1 MPGKPKASSPPE
13 AASFSE
19 DGSSFRRLTP
29 AVRARRFRTP
39 VTIQY
44 NNYRMS
50 SQTPLMSQYLGVKKE
65 HPDAIL
71 LFRLGDFYEMFYD
84 DAKTASEILGIALT
98 SRDRSKKNP
107 VPLCGV
113 PYHSAEP
120 HISKLLASGKKVAV
134 CEQMGDP
141 KRTKGI
147 VERKVVRVLTPG
159 AVLDSENLESRTNNF
174 LACVA
179 GDGEDGFALSFCD
192 ISTGE
197 FRTSLFPSRED
208 LLSELSR
215 VGPKEI
221 LVPDRDTEPPFSG
234 SPSGPGP
241 RALITKVD
249 SWKWEPGRCRE
260 ILRDGFGVL
269 TLEAAEIEKRPGC
282 VCACGVLFD
291 YLRETQRDFLPR
303 IEFPGYY
310 DTADHMKIDEWTARN
325 LELGSSSGGS
335 AGHSLLGVM
344 DETRSPMG
352 ARLLRRRMNCPL
364 LCAGEIGRRQ
374 DAAAELLENLS
385 VREDLMEA
393 LGRVGDLERL
403 IHRIETPSARPRDL
417 ASLRDSSFYL
427 ERLRDAM
434 ADLRSEALAS
444 LRERM
449 DDFRDLRDYLEGA
462 LVETPPAFA
471 REGGVIR
478 EGFSPELDR
487 LRGIQSDGRRWISEL
502 EGRERERTGIAS
514 LKIGYNRVFG
524 YYIEVTKSKL
534 PLVPEDYSRRQTL
547 AGAERFTSPELKEC
561 EEQILTAAER
571 ITGLEASLFEEVRA
585 RAAAE
590 APRVK
595 AAAAV
600 VAETDVFCS
609 MGEIA
614 SRYGYCRPEFVSRPL
629 VELRGC
635 RHPVVER
642 IGPDGGFVP
651 NDVTLDSEADR
662 FMIITGPNMSGKST
676 LIRQVA
682 LVSLMAQMGSFVPA
696 REARLGI
703 VDRIFSRVGASDNLT
718 AGRSTFMV
726 EMVETAHILRNATPR
741 SLVILDEIGRGTSTF
756 DGMSIAWAVS
766 EYLCDLGP
774 LTLFATHYH
783 ELSNLAD
790 ARSGVVNSN
799 VAVKEEGGEILF
811 LRRLV
816 PGATSHSYGIQVARL
831 AGVPAKVLSSARKV
845 LFSLEK
851 FKAQLSQSMLGGQL
865 LLFDA
870 EPEGESEAEYR
881 REELLAE
888 DLAALD
894 PENMTPIE
902 ALSRLA
908 ELVEKAK
915 RNQS

>member
-1 MPGKPKASSPPE
+1 
-13 AASFSE
+13 
-19 DGSSFRRLTP
+19 
-29 AVRARRFRTP
+29 
-39 VTIQY
+39 
-44 NNYRMS
+44 MS
-50 SQTPLMSQYLGVKKE
+50 SQTPLMSQYLRVKRE
-65 HPDAIL
+65 YPDTIL

-113 PYHSAEP
+113 PFHSVEP
-120 HISKLLASGKKVAV
+120 YISKLLQSGNKVAV
-134 CEQMGDP
+134 CEQVGDP
-141 KRTKGI
+141 KQAKGT
-147 VERKVVRVLTPG
+147 VDRKVVRVLTPG
-159 AVLDSENLESRTNNF
+159 AVLDSENLESKSNNF
-174 LACVA
+174 LACVSDA
-179 GDGEDGFALSFCD
+179 EDGYALSFCD

-197 FRTSLFPSRED
+197 FRTSFFRSGQD
-208 LLSELSR
+208 LLSELAHLDPR
-215 VGPKEI
+215 EI
-221 LVPDRDTEPPFSG
+221 LLPDSDLGPPWLKSLLDAN
-234 SPSGPGP
+234 P
-241 RALITKVD
+241 RTLVTKVD
-249 SWKWEPGRCRE
+249 SWKWEFERCRE
-260 ILRDGFGVL
+260 ILKDGFALL
-269 TLEAAEIEKRPGC
+269 TLEAFEIEKKPGC
-282 VCACGVLFD
+282 VLACGVLFD
-291 YLRETQRDFLPR
+291 YLQETQKDFMPQ
-303 IEFPGYY
+303 IEFPRYY
-310 DTADHMKIDEWTARN
+310 DTVDHMKIDEWTARN
-325 LELGSSSGGS
+325 LELRSSTEGSQK
-335 AGHSLLGVM
+335 HSLLGVM

-352 ARLLRRRMNCPL
+352 ARLLRRWMSYPL
-364 LCAGEIGRRQ
+364 LDIGRIKKRQ
-374 DAAAELLENLS
+374 EAAAELLENLS
-385 VREDLMEA
+385 AREDLMEA
-393 LGRVGDLERL
+393 LRQTGDLERL

-417 ASLRDSSFYL
+417 ASLRDSSFYI

-434 ADLRSEALAS
+434 WDLRSESLAS

-449 DDFRDLRDYLEGA
+449 DDFRDLRDYLESS
-462 LVETPPAFA
+462 LVETPPVFA

-487 LRGIQSDGRRWISEL
+487 LRKIQSDGRKWISEL
-502 EGRERERTGIAS
+502 EGRERERTGIAN

-524 YYIEVTKSKL
+524 YYIEVTNSKL
-534 PLVPEDYSRRQTL
+534 SLVPEDYSRRQTL
-547 AGAERFTSPELKEC
+547 AGSERFTSSELKGY
-561 EEQILTAAER
+561 EEQILTAAEK

-595 AAAAV
+595 ATASV

-614 SRYGYCRPEFVSRPL
+614 SRYGYCAPEFVLRPL
-629 VELRGC
+629 VELKDC

-642 IGPDGGFVP
+642 IGLETSFVP
-651 NDVTLDSEADR
+651 NDVTLDSERDR

-696 REARLGI
+696 RAARLGV

-726 EMVETAHILRNATPR
+726 EMVETAHILQNATPR

-766 EYLCDLGP
+766 EYLYDMGP

-790 ARSGVVNSN
+790 VKPGVTNSN

-811 LRRLV
+811 LRKLV

-831 AGVPAKVLSSARKV
+831 AGVPPKVLNSARKV

-851 FKAQLSQSMLGGQL
+851 FKAGLSRSMLGGQL

-870 EPEGESEAEYR
+870 ETDKESEAAFR
-881 REELLAE
+881 NEELLTE
-888 DLAALD
+888 DLAAID
-894 PENMTPIE
+894 PMNMTPME
-902 ALSRLA
+902 ALEKLA
-908 ELVEKAK
+908 ELVERAK
-915 RNQS
+915 K

>member
-1 MPGKPKASSPPE
+1 M
-13 AASFSE
+13 
-19 DGSSFRRLTP
+19 
-29 AVRARRFRTP
+29 
-39 VTIQY
+39 
-44 NNYRMS
+44 N
-50 SQTPLMSQYLGVKKE
+50 QYLRVKRE
-65 HPDAIL
+65 YPDAIL

-113 PYHSAEP
+113 PFHSVEP
-120 HISKLLASGKKVAV
+120 HISKLLGSGKKVAV

-141 KRTKGI
+141 KQTRGL

-159 AVLDSENLESRTNNF
+159 AVLDSENLESKSNNF

-179 GDGEDGFALSFCD
+179 DGEDGFALCFCD

-197 FRTSLFPSRED
+197 FRTSFFSSPQD
-208 LLSELSR
+208 LLSELAHI
-215 VGPKEI
+215 GPREI
-221 LVPDRDTEPPFSG
+221 LIPDQDADPPWLKSLLD
-234 SPSGPGP
+234 SNP
-241 RALITKVD
+241 RTLATKID
-249 SWKWEPGRCRE
+249 SWKWESERCRE
-260 ILRDGFGVL
+260 ILKDGFAVL
-269 TLEAAEIEKRPGC
+269 TLEAAEIEKTPGC
-282 VCACGVLFD
+282 VRACGVLFD
-291 YLRETQRDFLPR
+291 YLRETQKDFLPQV
-303 IEFPGYY
+303 EFPKYY
-310 DTADHMKIDEWTARN
+310 DTVDYMKIDEWTARN
-325 LELGSSSGGS
+325 LELRISTEGSQK
-335 AGHSLLGVM
+335 HSLLGVM

-352 ARLLRRRMNCPL
+352 ARLLRRFMSYPL
-364 LCAGEIGRRQ
+364 LDAGEIEKRQ
-374 DAAAELLENLS
+374 GAVAELLESIS

-393 LGRVGDLERL
+393 LRHIGDLERL
-403 IHRIETPSARPRDL
+403 IHRIETPSARPRDI
-417 ASLRDSSFYL
+417 ASLRDSSFYV
-427 ERLRDAM
+427 ERLREAM
-434 ADLRSEALAS
+434 WDLRSEALVS
-444 LRERM
+444 LCERM
-449 DDFRDLRDYLEGA
+449 DDFGDLRDYLESA
-462 LVETPPAFA
+462 LVEAPPALA

-487 LRGIQSDGRRWISEL
+487 LRKIQSDGRKWISEL
-502 EGRERERTGIAS
+502 EGRERERTGIAN

-524 YYIEVTKSKL
+524 YYIEVTNSKL
-534 PLVPEDYSRRQTL
+534 SLVPEDYSRRQTL
-547 AGAERFTSPELKEC
+547 AGSERFISPELKEY
-561 EEQILTAAER
+561 EEQILTAAEK
-571 ITGLEASLFEEVRA
+571 ITELEASLFEEVRV
-585 RAAAE
+585 RVAAE

-595 AAAAV
+595 ATAAA

-614 SRYGYCRPEFVSRPL
+614 SRYGYCRPEFVSQPL
-629 VELRGC
+629 VELRDS

-642 IGPDGGFVP
+642 IGLERGFVP

-682 LVSLMAQMGSFVPA
+682 LISLMAQMGSFVPA
-696 REARLGI
+696 RAARLGV
-703 VDRIFSRVGASDNLT
+703 VDRIFSRVGASDNLA

-726 EMVETAHILRNATPR
+726 EMVETAHILQNATPK

-766 EYLCDLGP
+766 EYLYDLGP

-790 ARSGVVNSN
+790 VKAGIANSN
-799 VAVKEEGGEILF
+799 VSVKEEGGEILF
-811 LRRLV
+811 LRKLL

-831 AGVPAKVLSSARKV
+831 AGVPPKVLNSARKV

-851 FKAQLSQSMLGGQL
+851 LKASMSQSMLGGQL

-870 EPEGESEAEYR
+870 EADKESEAAYR
-881 REELLAE
+881 KEELLTE

-894 PENMTPIE
+894 PMNMTPME
-902 ALSRLA
+902 ALEKLIGLS
-908 ELVEKAK
+908 EKAK
-915 RNQS
+915 KSRS

>member
-1 MPGKPKASSPPE
+1 M
-13 AASFSE
+13 SE
-19 DGSSFRRLTP
+19 K
-29 AVRARRFRTP
+29 
-39 VTIQY
+39 
-44 NNYRMS
+44 
-50 SQTPLMSQYLGVKKE
+50 TPLMSQYLRVKKE

-84 DAKTASEILGIALT
+84 DAKVASEILGIALT
-98 SRDRSKKNP
+98 SRDRRKENP

-113 PYHSAEP
+113 PHHSAES

-134 CEQMGDP
+134 CEQTGDP
-141 KRTKGI
+141 KQAKGI

-159 AVLDSENLESRTNNF
+159 VVLDSENLEAKKNNF

-179 GDGEDGFALSFCD
+179 ERENGFGLSFCD

-197 FRTSLFPSRED
+197 FRTCFFHSRED
-208 LLSELSR
+208 LLSELAH

-221 LVPDRDTEPPFSG
+221 LIQDKEREPPWLG
-234 SPSGPGP
+234 SVLEAP
-241 RALITKVD
+241 ALVTRVD
-249 SWKWEPGRCRE
+249 SWKWETERCGE
-260 ILRDGFGVL
+260 ILRDGFSVL
-269 TLEAAEIEKRPGC
+269 TLEALGIEKIPEC
-282 VCACGVLFD
+282 VVACGVLFD
-291 YLRETQRDFLPR
+291 YLRETQKDFLPR
-303 IEFPGYY
+303 IEFPRYH
-310 DTADHMKIDEWTARN
+310 DTVDYMKIDEWTARN
-325 LELGSSSGGS
+325 LELRSSAEGSVK
-335 AGHSLLGVM
+335 HSLLGVM

-352 ARLLRRRMNCPL
+352 ARLLRRFMSYPL
-364 LCAGEIGRRQ
+364 LDVEEINKRQ
-374 DAAAELLENLS
+374 EAAAELLENLS
-385 VREDLMEA
+385 AREDLMEA
-393 LGRVGDLERL
+393 LARTGDLERL

-417 ASLRDSSFYL
+417 ASLRDSSFYV
-427 ERLRDAM
+427 ERLRCAM
-434 ADLRSEALAS
+434 ADLRSEALES

-449 DDFRDLRDYLEGA
+449 DDFRDLRDYLEAA
-462 LVETPPAFA
+462 LVETPPALA

-487 LRGIQSDGRRWISEL
+487 LRKIQSDGRRWISDL
-502 EGRERERTGIAS
+502 EERERERTGIAN

-524 YYIEVTKSKL
+524 YYIEVTNSKL
-534 PLVPEDYSRRQTL
+534 SLVPEDYSRRQTL
-547 AGAERFTSPELKEC
+547 AGSERFTSPELKEY

-571 ITGLEASLFEEVRA
+571 IAGLEASLFEEARE
-585 RAAAE
+585 RAASE

-614 SRYGYCRPEFVSRPL
+614 SRYGYCRPEFVPRPL
-629 VELRGC
+629 VELRDC
-635 RHPVVER
+635 RHPVVEKM
-642 IGPDGGFVP
+642 GLESGFVP
-651 NDVTLDSEADR
+651 NDVTLDSDADR

-682 LVSLMAQMGSFVPA
+682 LASLMAQMGSFVPA
-696 REARLGI
+696 RAARLGI

-726 EMVETAHILRNATPR
+726 EMVETAHILQNATPR

-766 EYLCDLGP
+766 EYLYDLGP

-790 ARSGVVNSN
+790 VKPGITNSN
-799 VAVKEEGGEILF
+799 VSVKEEGGEILF
-811 LRRLV
+811 LRKLV

-831 AGVPAKVLSSARKV
+831 AGVPPKVLNSARKV

-851 FKAQLSQSMLGGQL
+851 FKASLSQSMLGGQL

-870 EPEGESEAEYR
+870 ETDGESEAAYR
-881 REELLAE
+881 KEELLAD

-894 PENMTPIE
+894 PMNMTPME
-902 ALSRLA
+902 ALAKLI
-908 ELVEKAK
+908 ELSEKAK
-915 RNQS
+915 K

>member
-1 MPGKPKASSPPE
+1 M
-13 AASFSE
+13 
-19 DGSSFRRLTP
+19 
-29 AVRARRFRTP
+29 
-39 VTIQY
+39 
-44 NNYRMS
+44 N
-50 SQTPLMSQYLGVKKE
+50 QYLSVKRE
-65 HPDAIL
+65 YPDAIL

-84 DAKTASEILGIALT
+84 DAKIASEILGIALT

-113 PYHSAEP
+113 PFHSAKT

-134 CEQMGDP
+134 CEQIGDP
-141 KRTKGI
+141 KRAKGI

-159 AVLDSENLESRTNNF
+159 AILDSENLKGKSNNF

-179 GDGEDGFALSFCD
+179 EEEGGFGLSFSD

-197 FRTSLFPSRED
+197 FHASFFHSQES
-208 LLSELSR
+208 LLSELAHID
-215 VGPKEI
+215 PKEI
-221 LVPDRDTEPPFSG
+221 LVPDQNADPPWLKSLLG
-234 SPSGPGP
+234 STP
-241 RALITKVD
+241 RSLVSKVD
-249 SWKWEPGRCRE
+249 SWKWELERCVE
-260 ILRDGFGVL
+260 ILKDSFAVL
-269 TLEAAEIEKRPGC
+269 TLEATEIEKRPGC
-282 VCACGVLFD
+282 VRACGVLFD
-291 YLRETQRDFLPR
+291 YLRETQRDFLPQ
-303 IEFPGYY
+303 IEFPRYY
-310 DTADHMKIDEWTARN
+310 DTVDYMKIDEWTAKN
-325 LELGSSSGGS
+325 LELRSSTAGSQK
-335 AGHSLLGVM
+335 HSLLGVM

-352 ARLLRRRMNCPL
+352 ARLLRRWMSYPL
-364 LCAGEIGRRQ
+364 LNTGEIEKRQ
-374 DAAAELLENLS
+374 EAAAELLENIS
-385 VREDLMEA
+385 AREDLMEA
-393 LGRVGDLERL
+393 LRQVGDIERL
-403 IHRIETPSARPRDL
+403 IHRIETPSARPRDI
-417 ASLRDSSFYL
+417 ASLRDSSFYI
-427 ERLRDAM
+427 EKFRDAM
-434 ADLRSEALAS
+434 WDLRSEALAS

-462 LVETPPAFA
+462 LVETPPALV

-487 LRGIQSDGRRWISEL
+487 LRKIQSDGRRWISEL
-502 EGRERERTGIAS
+502 EGRERERTGIAN
-514 LKIGYNRVFG
+514 LKIGYNKVFG
-524 YYIEVTKSKL
+524 YYIEVTNSKL
-534 PLVPEDYSRRQTL
+534 SLVPEDYSRRQTL
-547 AGAERFTSPELKEC
+547 TGSERFISSELKQY
-561 EEQILTAAER
+561 EEQILTAADR
-571 ITGLEASLFEEVRA
+571 IIELEAELFEQVRS
-585 RAAAE
+585 RAAAD

-595 AAAAV
+595 ATAAV

-614 SRYGYCRPEFVSRPL
+614 SRYGYCAPEFVSRPT
-629 VELRGC
+629 VELRDC

-642 IGPDGGFVP
+642 MSLEGGFVP
-651 NDVTLDSEADR
+651 NDVTLDSEGDR

-696 REARLGI
+696 RAARLGV
-703 VDRIFSRVGASDNLT
+703 VDRIFSRVGASDNLM

-790 ARSGVVNSN
+790 VKTGVANSN

-811 LRRLV
+811 LRKLL

-831 AGVPAKVLSSARKV
+831 AGVPAKVLNSARKV

-851 FKAQLSQSMLGGQL
+851 FKASLSQSMLGGQL

-870 EPEGESEAEYR
+870 EQDDGASDAVFR
-881 REELLAE
+881 KEELIVE
-888 DLAALD
+888 DLAKLD
-894 PENMTPIE
+894 PVNITPIE
-902 ALSRLA
+902 ALGKLA

-915 RNQS
+915 K

>member
-1 MPGKPKASSPPE
+1 M
-13 AASFSE
+13 
-19 DGSSFRRLTP
+19 
-29 AVRARRFRTP
+29 
-39 VTIQY
+39 
-44 NNYRMS
+44 N
-50 SQTPLMSQYLGVKKE
+50 QYLSVKRE
-65 HPDAIL
+65 YPDAIL

-84 DAKTASEILGIALT
+84 DAKIASEILGIALT

-113 PYHSAEP
+113 PFHSAEP

-134 CEQMGDP
+134 CEQIGDP
-141 KRTKGI
+141 KQAKGI

-159 AVLDSENLESRTNNF
+159 VVLDSENLEGKSNNF

-179 GDGEDGFALSFCD
+179 EEESGFGLSFCD

-197 FRTSLFPSRED
+197 FRTSFFRSRED
-208 LLSELSR
+208 LLSELAHL
-215 VGPKEI
+215 GPREI
-221 LVPDRDTEPPFSG
+221 LIPDLDTEPLWLRSL
-234 SPSGPGP
+234 SDANPSMLVT
-241 RALITKVD
+241 RVD
-249 SWKWEPGRCRE
+249 SWKWEPERCGE
-260 ILRDGFGVL
+260 ILRDGFAVL
-269 TLEAAEIEKRPGC
+269 TLEALEIEERPGC
-282 VCACGVLFD
+282 VSACGVLFD
-291 YLRETQRDFLPR
+291 YLRETQRGFLPQ
-303 IEFPGYY
+303 IGFPRYY
-310 DTADHMKIDEWTARN
+310 DTIDYMKIDEWTARN
-325 LELGSSSGGS
+325 LELRSSTEGSLK
-335 AGHSLLGVM
+335 HSLLGVM

-352 ARLLRRRMNCPL
+352 ARLLRRFMSYPL
-364 LCAGEIGRRQ
+364 LDVEEIKKRQ
-374 DAAAELLENLS
+374 EATAELLENLS
-385 VREDLMEA
+385 AREDLVEA
-393 LGRVGDLERL
+393 LGKVGDLERL

-417 ASLRDSSFYL
+417 ASLRDSSFYV

-434 ADLRSEALAS
+434 LDLNSAALVS

-449 DDFRDLRDYLEGA
+449 DDFRDLRGYLETT
-462 LVETPPAFA
+462 LVEAPPVFA

-487 LRGIQSDGRRWISEL
+487 LRKIQSDGRKWISEL
-502 EGRERERTGIAS
+502 EGRERERTGIAN

-524 YYIEVTKSKL
+524 YYIEVTNSKL
-534 PLVPEDYSRRQTL
+534 SLVPEDYSRRQTL
-547 AGAERFTSPELKEC
+547 TGSERFISPELKEY

-571 ITGLEASLFEEVRA
+571 ITELEASLFEEVRKQ
-585 RAAAE
+585 AAAE
-590 APRVK
+590 SPRVK
-595 AAAAV
+595 ATAAV

-614 SRYGYCRPEFVSRPL
+614 SRYGYCRPEFVPHPT
-629 VELRGC
+629 VELKDC

-642 IGPDGGFVP
+642 MGLERGFVP
-651 NDVTLDSEADR
+651 NDVTLDSEDKR

-682 LVSLMAQMGSFVPA
+682 LISLMAQMGSFVPA

-703 VDRIFSRVGASDNLT
+703 VDRIFSRVGASDNLA

-726 EMVETAHILRNATPR
+726 EMVETAHILQNATPR

-766 EYLCDLGP
+766 EYLYDLGP

-790 ARSGVVNSN
+790 VKPGIANSN

-811 LRRLV
+811 LRKLV

-831 AGVPAKVLSSARKV
+831 AGVPAKVLNSARKV

-851 FKAQLSQSMLGGQL
+851 FKAGLSESMLGGQL

-870 EPEGESEAEYR
+870 ETEGESEVEFQK
-881 REELLAE
+881 EELLAE

-894 PENMTPIE
+894 PMNMTPME
-902 ALSRLA
+902 ALEKLV
-908 ELVEKAK
+908 ELSEKAK
-915 RNQS
+915 K

>member
-1 MPGKPKASSPPE
+1 MN
-13 AASFSE
+13 
-19 DGSSFRRLTP
+19 
-29 AVRARRFRTP
+29 
-39 VTIQY
+39 QY
-44 NNYRMS
+44 MS
-50 SQTPLMSQYLGVKKE
+50 VKRE

-84 DAKTASEILGIALT
+84 DAKVASEILGIALT

-113 PYHSAEP
+113 PYHSVEP
-120 HISKLLASGKKVAV
+120 HISKLLGSGKKVAI
-134 CEQMGDP
+134 CEQTGDP
-141 KRTKGI
+141 KQAKGI
-147 VERKVVRVLTPG
+147 VDRKVVRVLTPG
-159 AVLDSENLESRTNNF
+159 AILDSENLESKNNNF

-179 GDGEDGFALSFCD
+179 EEESGFGLSFCD

-197 FRTSLFPSRED
+197 FRTSFFRFPQD
-208 LLSELSR
+208 LLSELANVAPR
-215 VGPKEI
+215 EI
-221 LVPDRDTEPPFSG
+221 LIADSD
-234 SPSGPGP
+234 SGPLWLRSLLDSSP
-241 RALITKVD
+241 RTFVTRVD
-249 SWKWEPGRCRE
+249 SWKWELERCGE

-269 TLEAAEIEKRPGC
+269 TLESMEIEKEPGC
-282 VCACGVLFD
+282 VRACGVLFD
-291 YLRETQRDFLPR
+291 YLRETQRDFLPQVK
-303 IEFPGYY
+303 FPRCY
-310 DTADHMKIDEWTARN
+310 DTVDYMKTDEWTARN
-325 LELGSSSGGS
+325 LELRSSTEGSGK
-335 AGHSLLGVM
+335 HSLLGVM

-352 ARLLRRRMNCPL
+352 ARLLRRWMSYPL
-364 LCAGEIGRRQ
+364 LDAERIRKRQEAAG
-374 DAAAELLENLS
+374 ELLENS
-385 VREDLMEA
+385 PVREKLMGA
-393 LGRVGDLERL
+393 VGRVGDAERL

-417 ASLRDSSFYL
+417 VSLRDSSHHVR
-427 ERLRDAM
+427 ELRDAM
-434 ADLRSEALAS
+434 AALRSEKLVS

-449 DDFRDLRDYLEGA
+449 DDFGDLRDYLSGA
-462 LVETPPAFA
+462 LVDAPPVFA

-487 LRGIQSDGRRWISEL
+487 LRKIQGDGRRWISEL
-502 EGRERERTGIAS
+502 EGRERERTGITN

-524 YYIEVTKSKL
+524 YYLEVTNSKL
-534 PLVPEDYSRRQTL
+534 SLVPEDYSRRQTL
-547 AGAERFTSPELKEC
+547 AGSERFISPELKEY
-561 EEQILTAAER
+561 EERILTASER
-571 ITGLEASLFEEVRA
+571 ISELEISLFERVR
-585 RAAAE
+585 RKAAAE

-595 AAAAV
+595 ATAAA

-614 SRYGYCRPEFVSRPL
+614 SRYGYCAPEFAPHPT
-629 VELRGC
+629 VELRDC

-642 IGPDGGFVP
+642 MDLERGFVP
-651 NDVTLDSEADR
+651 NDVTLDSQAQR

-682 LVSLMAQMGSFVPA
+682 LISLMAQMGSFVPA
-696 REARLGI
+696 RAARLGI

-718 AGRSTFMV
+718 AGQSTFMV

-766 EYLCDLGP
+766 EYLYDLGP

-790 ARSGVVNSN
+790 VKPGITNSN

-811 LRRLV
+811 LRKLV

-831 AGVPAKVLSSARKV
+831 AGVPPKVLNSARKV

-851 FKAQLSQSMLGGQL
+851 FKAGLSQSMLGGQL

-870 EPEGESEAEYR
+870 ETEGESEAAFR

-888 DLAALD
+888 DLAAID
-894 PENMTPIE
+894 PMNMTPME
-902 ALSRLA
+902 ALEKLV
-908 ELVEKAK
+908 ELSEKAK
-915 RNQS
+915 K

>member
-1 MPGKPKASSPPE
+1 
-13 AASFSE
+13 
-19 DGSSFRRLTP
+19 
-29 AVRARRFRTP
+29 
-39 VTIQY
+39 
-44 NNYRMS
+44 
-50 SQTPLMSQYLGVKKE
+50 MSQYLSVKRE

-159 AVLDSENLESRTNNF
+159 AVLDSENLESKTNNF

-197 FRTSLFPSRED
+197 FRTSFFPSRED

-221 LVPDRDTEPPFSG
+221 LVPDSDDGPLWLKSPPD
-234 SPSGPGP
+234 PGP
-241 RALITKVD
+241 RALVTEVD
-249 SWKWEPGRCRE
+249 SWKWELERCRE

-325 LELGSSSGGS
+325 LELEGSSEGS
-335 AGHSLLGVM
+335 AGRSLLGVM

-352 ARLLRRRMNCPL
+352 ARLLRRRMSYPL
-364 LCAGEIGRRQ
+364 LCAREIGRRQ

-385 VREDLMEA
+385 AREDLMES
-393 LGRVGDLERL
+393 LRRVGDLERL

-417 ASLRDSSFYL
+417 ASLRDSSL
-427 ERLRDAM
+427 CVERLRGAM
-434 ADLRSEALAS
+434 ADLRSEALSS
-444 LRERM
+444 LRESM

-462 LVETPPAFA
+462 LVEAPPAFA

-534 PLVPEDYSRRQTL
+534 ELVPEEYSRRQTL
-547 AGAERFTSPELKEC
+547 AGGERFTSPELKEC

-571 ITGLEASLFEEVRA
+571 IAALEASLFEEVRA

-595 AAAAV
+595 AAAGV

-614 SRYGYCRPEFVSRPL
+614 SRYAYCRPEFVSRPL

-790 ARSGVVNSN
+790 ARSGVANSN

-811 LRRLV
+811 LRKLV

-831 AGVPAKVLSSARKV
+831 AGVPAKVLNSARKV

-851 FKAQLSQSMLGGQL
+851 FKAGLSQSMLGGQL

-870 EPEGESEAEYR
+870 ETDGEPEAEYR

-915 RNQS
+915 ER